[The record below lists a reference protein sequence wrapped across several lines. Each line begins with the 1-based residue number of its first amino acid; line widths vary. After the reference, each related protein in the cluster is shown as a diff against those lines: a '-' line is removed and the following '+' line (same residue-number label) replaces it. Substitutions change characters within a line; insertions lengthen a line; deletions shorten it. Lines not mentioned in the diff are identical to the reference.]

1 MKKSTYL
8 FSIDLEDVRFGLEDG
23 DRYEARVPANTH
35 RYLDWMDKYG
45 FRCTFFVVG
54 NIAAAYPELVKEIYD
69 RGHEIGCHTL
79 SHIPL
84 DKRTPESFQKDLEE
98 NLDLLYKC
106 GIPKEEIKGFRAPIF
121 SLTEETKWAYEV
133 LKKLG
138 FSYSSSVLPAK
149 NPLYGWENFG
159 QKNRTMDN
167 GILEIPMSLEK
178 FGPLNIPY
186 GGGTYFRMLPHFLI
200 KRKLKQQL
208 KRDTAL
214 LGYFHPYD
222 IDTEQERFMMP
233 GINNSKIYNWLMY
246 YNRSQVFKRLDALVD
261 TGFEITTYREY
272 ISKTR
277 QG

>member
-8 FSIDLEDVRFGLEDG
+8 FSIDLEDVRFGLAHGEQ
-23 DRYEARVPANTH
+23 YEARVPKNTQ

-45 FRCTFFVVG
+45 FRCTFFIVG
-54 NIAAAYPELVKEIYD
+54 NIAAAYPTLVKEIYD
-69 RGHEIGCHTL
+69 RGHEIACHTL

-84 DKRTPESFQKDLEE
+84 DKRTPESFQKDIEE
-98 NLDLLYKC
+98 NLALLYKC
-106 GIPKEEIKGFRAPIF
+106 GIPKEHIKGFRAPIF
-121 SLTEETKWAYEV
+121 SLTEKTEWAYEV

-138 FSYSSSVLPAK
+138 FTYSSSVLPAK

-159 QKNRTMDN
+159 QKHRVMDS

-186 GGGTYFRMLPHFLI
+186 AGGTYFRMLPHFLI
-200 KRKLKQQL
+200 KNKLKKQR
-208 KRDTAL
+208 KKDTAI

-246 YNRSQVFKRLDALVD
+246 YNRSQVFKRLDAMID
-261 TGFEITTYREY
+261 SGFEIITYREY
-272 ISKTR
+272 IHKK
-277 QG
+277 QLG